1 MVFGLLNRG
10 KNFEELGRGLRRGA
24 GIVMLLLAMV
34 CAPIAAMAAPETSEA
49 DKWKFIVTPYVWV
62 VGLQGDL
69 TIKGRTADVDASFL
83 DIIRN
88 SDSIFGFLGAFEV
101 RKGRWGA
108 YVDGTYLDLES
119 ETVHLGPLSAD
130 AKIKAALVTF
140 AASYR
145 IAEWSLADA
154 PGGDPSYSG
163 QKMVVD
169 FYAGGRYTS
178 LDGTLDARIN
188 LTPGPLNLSAGR
200 KFKGFP
206 DWVDP
211 ISGLR
216 TITNVFPKVKL
227 LLAGDIG
234 GFGAGSDFTWHA
246 DALLGYDFKVF
257 SKKSTVWAGYRALYQ
272 DYETGSGNNKFEW
285 KMTMH
290 GPVTGLSLHF

>member
-1 MVFGLLNRG
+1 MFRIVTRGKYLQELNRA
-10 KNFEELGRGLRRGA
+10 LTRAA
-24 GIVMLLLAMV
+24 GMLILLLAIF
-34 CAPIAAMAAPETSEA
+34 CAPLEAMAAADESE
-49 DKWKFIVTPYVWV
+49 DQGWQFIVTPYVWV
-62 VGLQGDL
+62 VGLEGDL

-88 SDSIFGFLGAFEV
+88 SDSIFGFLGNFEV

-108 YVDGTYLDLES
+108 FVDGTYLDLES
-119 ETVHLGPLSAD
+119 DTVRFGPVSSD
-130 AKIKAALVTF
+130 AKVKVALISF
-140 AASYR
+140 GASYR
-145 IAEWSLADA
+145 LAEWSLADA
-154 PGGDPSYSG
+154 PGGDPSYAG

-178 LDGTLDARIN
+178 LDGTLDANIN

-200 KFKGFP
+200 KFKGSP

-211 ISGLR
+211 IFGLR
-216 TITNVFPKVKL
+216 TTTEVFPKIKL

-246 DALLGYDFKVF
+246 DGLLGYDFSLF

-272 DYETGSGNNKFEW
+272 DYETGSGRNRFEW

-290 GPVTGLSLHF
+290 GPVTGLSIHF

>member
-49 DKWKFIVTPYVWV
+49 DEWEFIVTPYVWV

-69 TIKGRTADVDASFL
+69 TVKGRTADVDASFL

-88 SDSIFGFLGAFEV
+88 SDSIFGFLGNVEV
-101 RKGRWGA
+101 RKGKWGA
-108 YVDGTYLDLES
+108 FVDGTYFSGTS
-119 ETVHLGPLSAD
+119 ETAKIGPLSIDAD
-130 AKIKAALVTF
+130 VEMAIVSFGAF
-140 AASYR
+140 YR

-154 PGGDPSYSG
+154 PGGGPSYSG
-163 QKMVVD
+163 QKMAVD

-178 LDGTLDARIN
+178 LDTKIDANVN

-200 KFKGFP
+200 KFKKSP

-211 ISGLR
+211 IFGLR

-246 DALLGYDFKVF
+246 DGLLGYDFTLF

-272 DYETGSGNNKFEW
+272 DYKNGSGNNRFEW

-290 GPVTGLSLHF
+290 GPVTGLSIHF